1 MGMSDCMIASKDK
14 LTVFK
19 KNIWTIGTGSF
30 WATLFKIFFKRCI
43 FLATE
48 ANMHSV
54 AFLIC
59 TFYHI
64 LAHCVLTWFMWFK
77 FSFIAEHMNR
87 APSFVPLRSF
97 LCKPLI
103 SQRILNGFNMP
114 WLEEAG
120 KISKLILSNFQP
132 FMIWSIIKGMNE
144 LMKETLKINFGIL
157 LLFIKS
163 QHVKGRLTYEQC

>member
-1 MGMSDCMIASKDK
+1 MSLENCYWTVVK
-14 LTVFK
+14 LIYLE
-19 KNIWTIGTGSF
+19 KNLY
-30 WATLFKIFFKRCI
+30 LFGWC
-43 FLATE
+43 
-48 ANMHSV
+48 V
-54 AFLIC
+54 DLIHVVQIQ
-59 TFYHI
+59 FYYCRTDEQGP
-64 LAHCVLTWFMWFK
+64 L
-77 FSFIAEHMNR
+77 
-87 APSFVPLRSF
+87 SFVPLRSF